1 MDSEDYIYT
10 YLLLLRTTA
19 QLAPTND
26 KTVVQTITD
35 KKFLSFVQKYGAQR
49 FGRQIRQMFID
60 MVHGDLAIGTICKDK
75 VLINS
80 ISSTGQQAI
89 IASRKPKF
97 ISKLKKAATSVA
109 TNTLSG
115 LLTYYLTH
123 LI

>member
-1 MDSEDYIYT
+1 MESEDYIYT

-26 KTVVQTITD
+26 KAVVQTITD
-35 KKFLSFVQKYGAQR
+35 KRFISFVQKYSAQQ
-49 FGRQIRQMFID
+49 FGQQIRQMFID
-60 MVHGDLAIGTICKDK
+60 MIHGGLAIGTICKDK
-75 VLINS
+75 ILINS
-80 ISSTGQQAI
+80 ISSAGQQAI

-115 LLTYYLTH
+115 LLTYYLTR
-123 LI
+123 LV